1 MESCAPF
8 DPALG
13 YAIAL
18 TRYVDCQAALLGEGG
33 YAALSA
39 ANSPVILALGGLL
52 TILVAVQGYRLLLG
66 EALPPR
72 DVVLLAAKV
81 GLVLT
86 FVTQW
91 PAYRA
96 TVYNLSIETPH
107 ELLSILPGAGGGSG
121 RNIPARL
128 QTSYQAIA
136 QLTRSSVAPQMLP
149 PPGTQPGG
157 ASTPVVPQTLPFS
170 LVNNPL
176 LASAGILLLVSGL
189 TALLTVRLLAGLLL
203 ALGPLFFACLL
214 FDTTRGLFEGWLRA
228 LLGMAIA
235 SLSTGLLLSI
245 EMAVIEPQLTSLVAA
260 MMADTLPMLAP
271 GEILATTLIFA
282 LALSVA
288 LMLSLRIG
296 GGFRFVGRSVAQG
309 ARLIQ
314 QGVDRSLM
322 RTAEARDD
330 RREASSDSRPRA
342 AMISQAIAQIEQRSS
357 GSLATPG
364 ALGAGRKIE
373 PTERATVEPRP
384 TPLGQT
390 YRRSGK
396 QRTTRSISQR
406 NGQT

>member
-8 DPALG
+8 DPTQG
-13 YAIAL
+13 YASAL

-52 TILVAVQGYRLLLG
+52 TILVALQGYRLLLG
-66 EALPPR
+66 EALAPR
-72 DVVLLAAKV
+72 DAVLLAAKV

-86 FVTQW
+86 FATQW

-96 TVYNLSIETPH
+96 TVYNLSIETPR

-136 QLTRSSVAPQMLP
+136 ELTRPSAAPQMLP
-149 PPGTQPGG
+149 PPGTQPNG
-157 ASTPVVPQTLPFS
+157 ASEPVVPQTLPFS
-170 LVNNPL
+170 LTNNPL
-176 LASAGILLLVSGL
+176 LASAGIVLLVSGL
-189 TALLTVRLLAGLLL
+189 AVLLTVRLLAALLL

-235 SLSTGLLLSI
+235 SLSTGLLLGL

-260 MMADTLPMLAP
+260 MAAGTLPVLAP
-271 GEILATTLIFA
+271 GEILVTTLIFA
-282 LALSVA
+282 LALIVA
-288 LMLSLRIG
+288 LLLSLRIG
-296 GGFRFVGRSVAQG
+296 GGFRFVGRGLAQG

-314 QGVDRSLM
+314 QGLDRSLT
-322 RTAEARDD
+322 RTAEVQAAP
-330 RREASSDSRPRA
+330 REAPSEIRPRA
-342 AMISQAIAQIEQRSS
+342 VMISQAISQIEQRGS
-357 GSLATPG
+357 GSLTIPG
-364 ALGAGRKIE
+364 AMEAGRRIE
-373 PTERATVEPRP
+373 PTDRATVEPRP
-384 TPLGQT
+384 IPLGQT

-396 QRTTRSISQR
+396 RRMTRSISQR
-406 NGQT
+406 NGRT